1 MNPPGQQAPECV
13 LHARL
18 ESQLTT
24 IQQKQDAR
32 PCQKHE
38 AEIKA
43 LKESNDEVKEENQR
57 QWTAIGRL
65 EKSVWYQRGAMAVAA
80 AAGSVLGSALVS
92 YLFKGA

>member
-1 MNPPGQQAPECV
+1 M
-13 LHARL
+13 
-18 ESQLTT
+18 
-24 IQQKQDAR
+24 
-32 PCQKHE
+32 
-38 AEIKA
+38 
-43 LKESNDEVKEENQR
+43 KESNDEVKEENQR